1 MLLTSSQTL
10 SQLYCAGTHGTAKL
24 KHFKTTQNYGKK
36 QGSNFRLDTSGLD
49 SSPVTEL
56 FVLKAKLGL
65 DLTFFN
71 EGQATVVRRPN
82 IFQEKNMTH
91 HDEIR
96 PSSKSL
102 DLIYKPFKKVN
113 CHLFNLLYFLSK

>member
-1 MLLTSSQTL
+1 M
-10 SQLYCAGTHGTAKL
+10 
-24 KHFKTTQNYGKK
+24 
-36 QGSNFRLDTSGLD
+36 
-49 SSPVTEL
+49 TEL

-96 PSSKSL
+96 PLSKSL

-113 CHLFNLLYFLSK
+113 CDLFNLLYFLSKKIYYYQIRLKEYFFSIMKG